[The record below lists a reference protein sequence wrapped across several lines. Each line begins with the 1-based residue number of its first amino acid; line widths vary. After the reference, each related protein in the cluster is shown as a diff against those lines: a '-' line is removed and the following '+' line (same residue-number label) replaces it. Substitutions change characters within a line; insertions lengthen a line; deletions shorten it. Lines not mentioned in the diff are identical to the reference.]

1 MKKKYIVR
9 SKQETVVMSI
19 VFVLF
24 ALYALTLIYPFVWTF
39 LNSLKSN
46 QEYFDNPFS
55 LPKDWEF
62 VNYIES
68 FTFLEVKKSNP
79 LYTAN
84 MIEMIFNS
92 LWFTVGA
99 AIVGLTVS
107 TFVAYALSKYQFPG
121 RSAIYATAIFVMII
135 PIVGSMPSFYIL
147 VNTLHITNSPFFLI
161 TAASGFG
168 FNFIVMYGFFKNI
181 SWSYAEAGFIDGAGN
196 WRVFL
201 SIMIP
206 QAKPAIVSLFI
217 IACIGSWNDYMTP
230 LVYLPD
236 FPTLSTGLFLFK
248 ATSPTS
254 NDEPVYFAGILV
266 SMIPILIL
274 FVLFQETIM
283 SNMVA
288 GGLKG

>member
-1 MKKKYIVR
+1 MVYGRGGDSRIDG
-9 SKQETVVMSI
+9 
-19 VFVLF
+19 
-24 ALYALTLIYPFVWTF
+24 
-39 LNSLKSN
+39 
-46 QEYFDNPFS
+46 FDFR
-55 LPKDWEF
+55 
-62 VNYIES
+62 
-68 FTFLEVKKSNP
+68 
-79 LYTAN
+79 
-84 MIEMIFNS
+84 
-92 LWFTVGA
+92 
-99 AIVGLTVS
+99 
-107 TFVAYALSKYQFPG
+107 AYALSKYQFPG